1 MTDEAL
7 APVAAPALRA
17 AAPEG
22 DWTRLPA
29 LALTGPRSG
38 WSAWS
43 RLAGV
48 APPSRIVARFDSFLP
63 ALEAARAGVGTLLA
77 SLPLAREALVAG
89 AVERLSDVVLPV
101 AGGHWITYR
110 ADAPGAVRA
119 VAEWLAGVPRRDR

>member
-1 MTDEAL
+1 LTDEAL